1 MSRAPDLHRARL
13 ITLYRVIPAS
23 EAVDVVRKRVRELLR
38 VWLERL
44 DARLAGVRPDELM
57 RWMPSPRG

>member
-1 MSRAPDLHRARL
+1 M
-13 ITLYRVIPAS
+13 LYRVIPAS
-23 EAVDVVRKRVRELLR
+23 EAVDGVPKRGHELLR